1 MLDYIH
7 LARRG
12 ISEAAVSIIPRLNDL
27 QWDLDLQVSLLNN
40 RHKKR
45 LFIMKFYV
53 KIASTIFQ
61 NNPP

>member
-12 ISEAAVSIIPRLNDL
+12 ISEAAVSIIPRLSDL

-40 RHKKR
+40 RHKK
-45 LFIMKFYV
+45 
-53 KIASTIFQ
+53 
-61 NNPP
+61 